1 MLAGERGRCRCLRCG
16 AAFGRNLFHF
26 RFRGGRG
33 RVELLGH
40 ETENGL
46 RIRALCEWRSA
57 RSRARA
63 YLEFGFLVELES
75 IVDGAIKMDRCEPDA
90 SDLRLR
96 GKQELLTQTRNPQ
109 DGSLNMDQLCH
120 VLICASLENDPSR
133 QTQVS
138 IKPRRPSTS
147 AIRFRV
153 DHDVSRLFLLA
164 HRSNLEA
171 WRVGMAGDNAESRSL
186 SQLARDD
193 KRKQGRLVPGLIV
206 LSSRN
211 NSSALER

>member
-1 MLAGERGRCRCLRCG
+1 MIWTALVSSSRWDYSQKVYSQLEIEDIIHLDVQFLGDGLHQERVMLAGELGRCRCLRCG

-75 IVDGAIKMDRCEPDA
+75 IVDGAIKMDRCKRDA
-90 SDLRLR
+90 SNLRLR
-96 GKQELLTQTRNPQ
+96 GKTRATHP
-109 DGSLNMDQLCH
+109 
-120 VLICASLENDPSR
+120 
-133 QTQVS
+133 
-138 IKPRRPSTS
+138 K
-147 AIRFRV
+147 
-153 DHDVSRLFLLA
+153 
-164 HRSNLEA
+164 
-171 WRVGMAGDNAESRSL
+171 
-186 SQLARDD
+186 
-193 KRKQGRLVPGLIV
+193 
-206 LSSRN
+206 
-211 NSSALER
+211 